1 MAAQAIFSP
10 FSNRLSSLSS
20 NSHHP
25 RITNFAKPFLVRCL
39 NSVQNIDS
47 ATIRRSAN
55 YVPSFWDYSFVK
67 SLNSDYTEEKYAER
81 YEKMKEEVRCL
92 IRAAMEPLER
102 LELIDAV
109 QRLGLRYQFEIEIK
123 NAVQN
128 VVNQTSDQDALFH
141 HDLHSTSLRFRI
153 LRQHGFHVPQEI
165 FDRFKDES
173 GHFKADLCNDVK
185 GLLSLYEASFFGLED
200 ENTIDDAKVF
210 ATKHLKD
217 VNEAELAPLMARKVN
232 HALDM
237 PLHWRLNRV
246 EARWFIDTYREET
259 NKNLLLLEFA
269 KLDFNMVQSIHQKE
283 VRKLAGWDINEI
295 DRLPENIKTCLLA
308 LFNTTNEIG
317 YWTIREKGFNIIP
330 YLSKV
335 WATLCKAYRKEAR
348 WFHSGYKPTLKE
360 YIDNAVVSIAAPIML
375 FYAYFLT
382 TENISKEALDY
393 IYDLP
398 SIMRCSSMLLR
409 LTNDLGTSSDELARG
424 DIVKSIQCYMNDT
437 GASEEIAR
445 EYINGLVHQ
454 TWKTL
459 NKDMF
464 RDYPFEEPFIS
475 ACPNLGR
482 TAQCFYQYGD
492 GHGVPQHWTKDHLIS
507 LLVKPV
513 PID

>member
-1 MAAQAIFSP
+1 MAALAVFSP
-10 FSNRLSSLSS
+10 FSTRLSSLSS
-20 NSHHP
+20 NSNHSK
-25 RITNFAKPFLVRCL
+25 ITNFARPFFVQCR
-39 NSVQNIDS
+39 NSVQNIDTT
-47 ATIRRSAN
+47 TIRRSAS
-55 YVPSFWDYSFVK
+55 YVPSFWDYNFVK
-67 SLNSDYTEEKYAER
+67 SLNSDYTEEKYAEK

-92 IRAAMEPLER
+92 IGASMEPLER

-109 QRLGLRYQFEIEIK
+109 QRLGLRHQFEIEIK

-153 LRQHGFHVPQEI
+153 LRQHGYHVLQEI
-165 FDRFKDES
+165 YDRFKEES
-173 GHFKADLCNDVK
+173 GQFKADLCNDVK
-185 GLLSLYEASFFGLED
+185 ASLFGLED
-200 ENTIDDAKVF
+200 ENTIDDSKVF
-210 ATKHLKD
+210 ATKLLKD
-217 VNEAELAPLMARKVN
+217 LSEAKLSPLMAGKMN
-232 HALDM
+232 HAFYM

-246 EARWFIDTYREET
+246 EARWFIDTYSEEI

-269 KLDFNMVQSIHQKE
+269 KMDFNLVQSIHQKE
-283 VRKLAGWDINEI
+283 VRKLSGRDINEI
-295 DRLPENIKTCLLA
+295 DKLPENIKTCLLA

-375 FYAYFLT
+375 SYAYFLT
-382 TENISKEALDY
+382 TEKISKEALDY

-437 GASEEIAR
+437 GASEEKAR

-492 GHGVPQHWTKDHLIS
+492 GHGVPQYWTQDHLFS